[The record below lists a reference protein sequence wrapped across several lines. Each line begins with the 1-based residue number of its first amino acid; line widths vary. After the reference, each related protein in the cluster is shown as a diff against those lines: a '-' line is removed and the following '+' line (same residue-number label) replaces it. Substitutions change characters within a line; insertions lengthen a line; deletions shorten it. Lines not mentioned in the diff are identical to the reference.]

1 MTIVD
6 LELILNNVNLFC
18 NIVFVISIYTSEKYF
33 YTIYYKRL
41 DFKYIEKLCCKL
53 FGYMQKINDNS
64 IIRPNPFHFASN
76 VLFCA
81 KISLFIVI
89 EIWSLRGLQFVYMFT
104 SLIQWGINVLPV
116 RNKEN

>member
-1 MTIVD
+1 M
-6 LELILNNVNLFC
+6 
-18 NIVFVISIYTSEKYF
+18 
-33 YTIYYKRL
+33 
-41 DFKYIEKLCCKL
+41 
-53 FGYMQKINDNS
+53 NDNF
-64 IIRPNPFHFASN
+64 ITRANPFYFASN
-76 VLFCA
+76 VLLCA